1 MGADGV
7 PATFEEY
14 LASVLPP
21 ANASAVLR
29 AFGEFAAASA
39 AAASTSKNAT
49 EAGLSEVEDEV
60 LDNYSGA
67 PCPGT
72 SGATLEGQLTA
83 ATVGHVLGLYVLLG
97 FGLLGAVGNVTAAAL
112 CCVAKK
118 LGSVFNQVLVCNL
131 AIHTA
136 YIFATIAIQV
146 GLNAFFVLWEATFFP
161 CDARYKVQLSAV
173 VVHLRP
179 TRVLLFCTS
188 MSCVTLTVSA
198 SLSDCALSRDRE
210 S

>member
-1 MGADGV
+1 MSGGGDSGPHHPGETGADDV

-39 AAASTSKNAT
+39 AASTSKNAT
-49 EAGLSEVEDEV
+49 EEPEIEDEV
-60 LDNYSGA
+60 LDNYNGA

-83 ATVGHVLGLYVLLG
+83 ATVGHVLGLYVLLA

-146 GLNAFFVLWEATFFP
+146 G
-161 CDARYKVQLSAV
+161 
-173 VVHLRP
+173 
-179 TRVLLFCTS
+179 
-188 MSCVTLTVSA
+188 
-198 SLSDCALSRDRE
+198 
-210 S
+210 

>member
-1 MGADGV
+1 MKFLPLRVPGGGGDSGPHHPGEIGADDV
-7 PATFEEY
+7 PTTFEEY

-49 EAGLSEVEDEV
+49 EAAEEPEVEDEV

-83 ATVGHVLGLYVLLG
+83 ATVGHVLGLYVLLA

-146 GLNAFFVLWEATFFP
+146 GLNYFFVLGEATFFF
-161 CDARYKVQLSAV
+161 V
-173 VVHLRP
+173 V
-179 TRVLLFCTS
+179 
-188 MSCVTLTVSA
+188 
-198 SLSDCALSRDRE
+198 
-210 S
+210 